1 MRSSRIRGS
10 RSGNATMAI
19 YIHDAQTT
27 PNQRFLGS
35 SSYMLF
41 DLYFT
46 GETAA
51 IANTE
56 VDASELASSSGAEA
70 EAVRQVS
77 PASNTST
84 VVNLAEKARQRAML
98 RHGGGGAPTALS
110 PQNTRPWESST
121 WSTRTW
127 TNS

>member
-1 MRSSRIRGS
+1 
-10 RSGNATMAI
+10 MAI
-19 YIHDAQTT
+19 YIHDAQTI

>member
-1 MRSSRIRGS
+1 
-10 RSGNATMAI
+10 
-19 YIHDAQTT
+19 
-27 PNQRFLGS
+27 
-35 SSYMLF
+35 MLYG
-41 DLYFT
+41 LYFT

-56 VDASELASSSGAEA
+56 VDASKLASSSGAEA

-77 PASNTST
+77 PESNTST
-84 VVNLAEKARQRAML
+84 VVNLAEKGRQRNML

-121 WSTRTW
+121 WS
-127 TNS
+127 NSQSAGKKIWRGNKDRSESAQNHIALG

>member
-1 MRSSRIRGS
+1 VYEVQEFEVLDQE
-10 RSGNATMAI
+10 TLLWQYI
-19 YIHDAQTT
+19 YMMHKQH
-27 PNQRFLGS
+27 QRFLGS

-121 WSTRTW
+121 WSTRTS

>member
-1 MRSSRIRGS
+1 
-10 RSGNATMAI
+10 
-19 YIHDAQTT
+19 
-27 PNQRFLGS
+27 
-35 SSYMLF
+35 MLF

-56 VDASELASSSGAEA
+56 VDASKLASSSGAEA

-98 RHGGGGAPTALS
+98 RHGGGGAPTELS